1 MFCCDRTACYTCDVI
16 FHANATSLGLMWIRL
31 AMWALGLGRS
41 TISNEDDE
49 TMILET
55 TLEVL
60 EQNFIAE
67 AWLKLIDLFV

>member
-1 MFCCDRTACYTCDVI
+1 
-16 FHANATSLGLMWIRL
+16 MWIRL